1 MISRVT
7 GDSPQFHTHQDASS
21 HVTCHL
27 LSFNV
32 TSHQTSTLMPW
43 RRTPSMAPHTNTSTT
58 PGRQMV
64 IINVCP
70 ATPHQYFYAS
80 QLAPTA
86 SKRHDGHH
94 KHTSWWVATSPP
106 MWLLTV
112 TNGAGDVLKPLW
124 HVFLVFLSLF
134 LYQCIKNNLWLN
146 RLRVCSTWT
155 STPRRVTT
163 TSMSR
168 DGPTHT
174 HILRGPH
181 HHHLT

>member
-1 MISRVT
+1 MIRIQTLTVEESTT
-7 GDSPQFHTHQDASS
+7 GIIPCHLS
-21 HVTCHL
+21 HVELWCDKSPDFCL
-27 LSFNV
+27 DDELP
-32 TSHQTSTLMPW
+32 PW
-43 RRTPSMAPHTNTSTT
+43 SPHTNTSTT

-86 SKRHDGHH
+86 SKSHDGHL

-124 HVFLVFLSLF
+124 YVFLSLF
-134 LYQCIKNNLWLN
+134 SYQCIKNNIWLN

-174 HILRGPH
+174 HISRGPH

>member
-1 MISRVT
+1 MHHPMSL
-7 GDSPQFHTHQDASS
+7 
-21 HVTCHL
+21 VTCWALTWQVTRL
-27 LSFNV
+27 L
-32 TSHQTSTLMPW
+32 LWCLDDELPPW
-43 RRTPSMAPHTNTSTT
+43 PPHTNTSTT